1 MTPKLRR
8 YRVFRRF
15 HRPDW
20 SKLVELYRLGMPIG
34 MTMIF
39 EAMLFNSATLIMGTF
54 GTATVAAH
62 QISLNVP
69 SITFMVPLGV
79 AMAATVRVG
88 LAAGAGDREAVRRA
102 GWSAIAIA
110 TSFMVICALL
120 IWNFPQQIAQFYFGA
135 DLKANADAIALTVVF
150 LHVAAAFQIVDGM
163 QVAAAL
169 SLRGLKDARAPM
181 WIAGASYWLCGAP
194 MGLWLAFGE
203 HLKGLG
209 VWMGLAFGL
218 TVAAGLLTTRFWYLS
233 RDS

>member
-1 MTPKLRR
+1 
-8 YRVFRRF
+8 
-15 HRPDW
+15 
-20 SKLVELYRLGMPIG
+20 
-34 MTMIF
+34 
-39 EAMLFNSATLIMGTF
+39 
-54 GTATVAAH
+54 
-62 QISLNVP
+62 
-69 SITFMVPLGV
+69 LGV

-110 TSFMVICALL
+110 TSFMVLCALL

-163 QVAAAL
+163 QVAAA
-169 SLRGLKDARAPM
+169 
-181 WIAGASYWLCGAP
+181 SYWLCGAP

-233 RDS
+233 RDA